1 MIRAF
6 FMSKKEYFIENIECY
21 NNNIY
26 ERIKDCGGDF
36 MLSYMVKRILN
47 AMLILWVTM
56 TITFF

>member
-1 MIRAF
+1 
-6 FMSKKEYFIENIECY
+6 MSKKEYFIENIECY